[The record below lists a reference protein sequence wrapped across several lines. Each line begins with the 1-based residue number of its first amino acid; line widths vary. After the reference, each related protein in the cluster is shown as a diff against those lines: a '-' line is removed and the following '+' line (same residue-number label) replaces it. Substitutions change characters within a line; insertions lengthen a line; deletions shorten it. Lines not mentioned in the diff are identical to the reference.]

1 MGKKNGYFQLEIREH
16 GTFLRMIPPVEGG
29 ERINVAEAAAYL
41 SREKI
46 TTFDVRE
53 MNAAILKMQDK
64 PVDIL
69 VTSDKIIPASESLA
83 VEISGDKMTVT
94 GRFYPPSTDGR
105 LLDKEGIISDL
116 VIAGVK
122 AGVDEKAIQ
131 DFLVN
136 REYCKDYIL
145 AKGIEPVQGKD
156 AQITY
161 HFNTETSLKP
171 TVNEDGTVDFH
182 NLNNIAR
189 VRAGEVLAT
198 LTREDL
204 GHPGINVRGEVIKPR
219 EVKRLNL
226 KYGRNIRI
234 TEDKLQIIT
243 EVNGHASLID
253 DKVFVSNVYEVEDV
267 DASTGDINYDGNVL
281 VKGNVRSG
289 YTIIAKGNI
298 EVNGVIEG
306 AVLRADGDI
315 LLKRG
320 IQGMGKADVECQ
332 GNLVA
337 KFIENAKVVAGG
349 FIQTDSI
356 MHSRVSAKGE
366 IEISGKKGFV
376 TGGLV
381 RSAKMISAKNIGSPM
396 GTDTVLEVG
405 VDPLMKEHY
414 QTLQTEIREA
424 EKVLNT
430 SKPVL
435 NAFGKKMGLGEKFS
449 KEQLQKLQELQKT
462 VSENEQKII
471 ANVKEMEGIEELI
484 KAETNACIKAQGF
497 VYPGVKLV
505 ISDASLYIRENLTFC
520 RFVREKG
527 EIKGYTL

>member
-1 MGKKNGYFQLEIREH
+1 MGMKNGYFELVIQEH
-16 GTFLRMIPPVEGG
+16 GTFLRLIPPIEDG
-29 ERINVAEAAAYL
+29 EKISAAEVASYL
-41 SREKI
+41 NKEKI
-46 TTFDVRE
+46 TGFDIRAI
-53 MNAAILKMQDK
+53 NAAISKMTDK

-69 VTSDKIIPASESLA
+69 VTSGKIIPASESLA
-83 VEISGDKMTVT
+83 VEISDDKMMVT
-94 GRFYPPSTDGR
+94 GRFYPPSTDGKM
-105 LLDKEGIISDL
+105 LDKDGIIADL
-116 VIAGVK
+116 ALAGVK
-122 AGVDEKAIQ
+122 AGVDAKAIEE
-131 DFLVN
+131 FLKN
-136 REYCKDYIL
+136 REYCKSYVL
-145 AKGIEPVQGKD
+145 ARGIEPVQGKD
-156 AQITY
+156 AEITY

-189 VRAGEVLAT
+189 VNAGDVLAT
-198 LTREDL
+198 LTKEDL
-204 GHPGINVRGEVIKPR
+204 GHPGINVCGEVIKPR
-219 EVKRLNL
+219 EVKRLKL
-226 KYGRNIRI
+226 KYGRNIQI

-243 EVNGHASLID
+243 EVNGHASLVE
-253 DKVFVSNVYEVEDV
+253 DKVFVSNIYEVQDV

-289 YTIIAKGNI
+289 YSIIAKGNI

-320 IQGMGKADVECQ
+320 IQGMGKADVECE

-337 KFIENAKVVAGG
+337 KFIENARVVAGG

-356 MHSRVSAKGE
+356 MHSKVSAKGE

-376 TGGLV
+376 TGGVV

-405 VDPLMKEHY
+405 VDPVMKEHY
-414 QTLQTEIREA
+414 QTLQTEIKES
-424 EKVLNT
+424 EKILNT

-462 VSENEQKII
+462 VSENEQRII
-471 ANVKEMEGIEELI
+471 SNVKEMEEIEGLI

-497 VYPGVKLV
+497 VYPGVKIV
-505 ISDASLYIRENLTFC
+505 ISDASLFVRENLTFC

>member
-1 MGKKNGYFQLEIREH
+1 MGKKNGYFELVIHEH
-16 GTFLRMIPPVEGG
+16 GTFLKLCPPVEGG
-29 ERINVAEAAAYL
+29 EKINVAEVAAYL
-41 SREKI
+41 TKQKINGFDIREI
-46 TTFDVRE
+46 
-53 MNAAILKMQDK
+53 NAIILKMKDK

-69 VTSDKIIPASESLA
+69 VTSDKIIPVSESIA
-83 VEISGDKMTVT
+83 VDISEDKMTVT
-94 GRFYPPSTDGR
+94 ARFYPPSTDGR
-105 LLDKEGIISDL
+105 LLDKDGIITDL
-116 VIAGVK
+116 AMVGVK
-122 AGVDEKAIQ
+122 AGVDEKAVEE
-131 DFLVN
+131 FLDN
-136 REYCKDYIL
+136 REYCTTYTL
-145 AKGIEPVQGKD
+145 ARGIEPIQGKD
-156 AQITY
+156 AEITY
-161 HFNTETSLKP
+161 HFNTEVSLKP
-171 TVNEDGTVDFH
+171 TINEDGTVDFH

-189 VRAGEVLAT
+189 VNAGDVLAT
-198 LTREDL
+198 LTKEDL
-204 GHPGINVRGEVIKPR
+204 GHPGINVCGEIIKPR
-219 EVKRLNL
+219 EVKHKKL

-243 EVNGHASLID
+243 EVAGHASLVE
-253 DKVFVSNVYEVEDV
+253 DKVFVSNIYEVENV

-320 IQGMGKADVECQ
+320 IQGMGKADVECE

-337 KFIENAKVVAGG
+337 KFIENARVVAGG

-356 MHSRVSAKGE
+356 MHSKVSAKGE

-376 TGGLV
+376 TGGVV
-381 RSAKMISAKNIGSPM
+381 RSSKMICAKNIGSPM

-405 VDPLMKEHY
+405 VDPVMKERY
-414 QTLQTEIREA
+414 QVLQSEIRES

-435 NAFGKKMGLGEKFS
+435 SAFGKKMGLGEKFS
-449 KEQLQKLQELQKT
+449 KEQLLKLRELQKT
-462 VSENEQKII
+462 VSENEARISS
-471 ANVKEMEGIEELI
+471 NMKEMEEIENLMKE
-484 KAETNACIKAQGF
+484 ETHACIKAQGY
-497 VYPGVKLV
+497 VYPGVKIV
-505 ISDASLYIRENLTFC
+505 ISDSSLFIRENLTFC